1 VNLLD
6 RLAWLRPAAVNTA
19 LAAMLIAALA
29 VDLQQ
34 LGDRGGNW
42 VFELISGLTVVVLAV
57 LRSRR
62 LLWFAVAGVA
72 VCVAAEIAAL
82 IWTMR
87 GQPGP
92 AAYAGLLVLLA
103 ASIRSLPARQAA
115 AIAVAT
121 ALTAAGA
128 MIRHPDVAVVV
139 GLACCVAAAAG
150 LVLRLLDT
158 RRQWTLDN
166 VRRDERL
173 ELARELHDA
182 AAHHLTAMV
191 IQAQAARL
199 AAARKPEVLDEVLAD
214 IESAGTDALAAM
226 RRVIGLLRDSA
237 DGASVSTGP
246 EQLSDLRGQLGEL
259 TSRFARRGPEV
270 SLRLPAELGWPAEM
284 STTIYRVV
292 QEALTN
298 VARHAA
304 GAAAV
309 TVSLASDEREITV
322 EVTDDAPAGSS
333 PRFAPGSGYGLAGMR
348 ERVEALG
355 GRLTAGPRPVAGW
368 SVLATLP
375 APAAP

>member
-6 RLAWLRPAAVNTA
+6 RLAGLRPAAVNIA
-19 LAAMLIAALA
+19 LALVLTAALI
-29 VDLQQ
+29 VDVRQVS
-34 LGDRGGNW
+34 DHGGNW
-42 VFELISGLTVVVLAV
+42 VFELISSLTVVVFAV
-57 LRSRR
+57 LRSRW
-62 LLWFAVAGVA
+62 LPWFAVAGLA
-72 VCVAAEIAAL
+72 VCAAAEAAAL
-82 IWTMR
+82 IWPMR

-92 AAYAGLLVLLA
+92 AAFAGLLVLLG
-103 ASIRSLPARQAA
+103 ASVRSLPVRQAT

-121 ALTAAGA
+121 ALVAAGA

-139 GLACCVAAAAG
+139 GLTGCAAAAAG
-150 LVLRLLDT
+150 LILRLLEL
-158 RRQWTLDN
+158 RRVWTLDN

-173 ELARELHDA
+173 DLARELHDA

-199 AAARKPEVLDEVLAD
+199 AAARKPELLDDILAD
-214 IESAGTDALAAM
+214 IESAGADALAAM

-246 EQLSDLRGQLGEL
+246 EQLTDLRGQLGEL
-259 TSRFARRGPEV
+259 TGRFGRHGPGV
-270 SLRLPAELGWPAEM
+270 SLQVPAHLDLPAEV

-304 GAAAV
+304 GAGAV
-309 TVSLASDEREITV
+309 TVSLASDLQEITV
-322 EVTDDAPAGSS
+322 EVSDDAPAGSS
-333 PRFAPGSGYGLAGMR
+333 PRFSADSGYGLAGMR

-375 APAAP
+375 APARS